1 MDNQGHQVRN
11 NCDVNLKLGT
21 INICGLS
28 NRSRMVLN
36 NYIHVEKFDALAVQ
50 ETETS
55 IKENLNLHNMN
66 VICDTNKAVNKGA
79 ALYVSNK
86 HTITKIDTISKISRN
101 LDSCW
106 GLLVAHK
113 KRYIIGSIYVKL
125 NHKPAIEETVRM
137 LKEAEKKKEELKA
150 SGIILMG
157 DFNSRHFSWGDKL
170 INYYGRCLAESLDNT
185 RYSICTSQSPTFLCS
200 NGSSYIDLSII
211 SNDLVESVVSCVTD
225 EEVELFSGAPIR
237 GHVPLV
243 ISLKVNRDA
252 ASPTITEKLDLSK
265 MKWDGW
271 SKHIEDSIEENR
283 IFLET
288 EENPYRL
295 WNRLNHII
303 TQATDTH
310 GETKKCCKHSKP
322 YWTEKLSSLSANL
335 RSARKN
341 YIKRNTD
348 NNLNTLNAARTAF
361 DEERKLACQNFLI
374 DTAKQLNSAQAQ
386 RFWRDFNKLFKKKTT
401 QNIDPLM
408 DENGTLQTDSE
419 KIEQCLFSVFFEA
432 KHLTDGDF
440 DQCFYQQVNNIYDD
454 ITNEQHEEDLTE
466 DEENVNKYNL
476 NKDITIA
483 EFMKALKSSGK
494 SVDNF
499 NFHPSMFKH
508 LGNTAVSLLIKIF
521 NICLK
526 THTWIWEGAEVI
538 FLRKD
543 GKDSYSKP
551 GSYRPICITS
561 YIGKLFEAIIAKR
574 IELYLK
580 LSDQTDPHQEGFSE
594 SKNTIRYLNRLHLG
608 ILSDKEKHLSILCL
622 FVDFEKAFD
631 SVWKKGLLIKLNNL
645 GITGNVAKLIN
656 SFLFTRSVSLNI
668 NGSVGNARQCA
679 EYGLPQGSVLS
690 PVLFKI
696 YLQDFLTEL
705 TNRPDVSILKFAD
718 DGTIKISAENSQD
731 CVQALNDILEL
742 LDKWTSKWRMK
753 VNCDRNKT
761 EVICFHTNEGDINLI
776 PLSFKLGNKDIYRV
790 AETKVLG
797 LVIDQH
803 LSYRSHCQSIIKSL
817 QGRWASICQYSN
829 KYWGFNVRVMM
840 QLIKALFISKMS
852 YASHIWM
859 TKENLQDL
867 NQLWYH
873 ILKSVIGAVLN
884 ISHNISELI
893 LGIPPIQIQTQVN
906 NIKHFLKIINKPVQ
920 QDIFKQFLCAT
931 YNAER
936 KSPRQ
941 LHCKIRDTFSFLEWK
956 IDHSPAHFNEEDAAI
971 IHGRQFSDF
980 FKLSEKSCS
989 YTQLMMKQYTETVLW
1004 SASIRNQFQVDGYPI
1019 APSPRCDIIPI
1030 PPETP
1035 RKTEVQLLSL
1045 LYKNNLLHQSLYNIG
1060 RTPSPLCRFCNIE
1073 VETAEHLLFYCS
1085 YVDQHL
1091 RSSAHN
1097 NYRLALRLNDGEPEP
1112 IFYIGLL
1119 NAIRNSDFLKS
1130 CLNIVTVLNFEVTV
1144 DL

>member
-1 MDNQGHQVRN
+1 MDNQGHQNRT

-36 NYIHVEKFDALAVQ
+36 NYIHAEEFDALAVQ

-55 IKENLNLHNMN
+55 IKENLELHNMN

-157 DFNSRHFSWGDKL
+157 DFNSRHLSWGDKL
-170 INYYGRCLAESLDNT
+170 INYYGRCLAESLDYT

-265 MKWDGW
+265 MKWEGW

-348 NNLNTLNAARTAF
+348 NNLNTLNAARAAF

-386 RFWRDFNKLFKKKTT
+386 RFWKDFNKLFKKKTT

-454 ITNEQHEEDLTE
+454 ITNEQNEEHLI

-499 NFHPSMFKH
+499 NFHPLMFKH

-790 AETKVLG
+790 PETKVLG
-797 LVIDQH
+797 LVIDQQ
-803 LSYRSHCQSIIKSL
+803 LSYRSHCQSVIKSL

-840 QLIKALFISKMS
+840 HLIKALFISKMS

-941 LHCKIRDTFSFLEWK
+941 LHCKIRDVFSFLEWK
-956 IDHSPAHFNEEDAAI
+956 INHSPAHFNEEDAAI

-980 FKLSEKSCS
+980 FNLSEKSCS
-989 YTQLMMKQYTETVLW
+989 YTQPMMKLYTETVLW
-1004 SASIRNQFQVDGYPI
+1004 TASIRNQFQVDGYPI

-1035 RKTEVQLLSL
+1035 RKMEVQLLSL
-1045 LYKNNLLHQSLYNIG
+1045 LYKNNVLHQSLYNIG

-1073 VETAEHLLFYCS
+1073 EETAEHLLLHCS

-1130 CLNIVTVLNFEVTV
+1130 CLNIVTVLNFDVTV